1 MFVFVYSKSAQFV
14 AIFILFR
21 FRISDQPNE
30 VEEEEFFFFFFLFRF
45 YITSFDLEFAFDLQ
59 NRHWSNSTLASTR
72 IQLLCKGKPI
82 TIPSKYYFID
92 QINENLV

>member
-30 VEEEEFFFFFFLFRF
+30 VEEEEEFSSFFLFF
-45 YITSFDLEFAFDLQ
+45 VFIVPIL
-59 NRHWSNSTLASTR
+59 TLNLRLIYR
-72 IQLLCKGKPI
+72 IDTDRILL
-82 TIPSKYYFID
+82 
-92 QINENLV
+92 